1 MAEIE
6 NLSIS
11 ISANAADAVAEINK
25 LASALSKFS
34 GASNSAGNSAGRT
47 ADKVQDLGTAT
58 AQEAEETGEA
68 AAATK
73 TFGDRLKAAG
83 INVDAVK
90 SKFGKLTGGI
100 KSFFGMITRV
110 AKYRA
115 IRAALRMITDGFKEG
130 IKNFYDY
137 SRSVNGNFAKSMDN
151 LATSAQYLKN
161 SLGTLAA
168 PLVEALSPALEWII
182 DKLVTVI
189 NYINQF
195 VAVISGRSSY
205 TAAVRVAT
213 TWSNAANAAS
223 TSIRKATD
231 DMKRTILGFDE
242 INKLAKESFG
252 GGYGGGGSG
261 TGGGGGSY
269 AYEEVPL
276 QPWAF
281 ELGSAFES
289 AMQDTMSRITL
300 IIGGAELAL
309 GAILALTGANVP
321 LGLGL
326 IAAGAVGIGDALLAN
341 WDTVSD
347 EVKIV
352 VAAIEAVLSGGLA
365 VGAILAF
372 SGGDIPLGIGL
383 MAGALATGSGSISI
397 AWNALG
403 DKVKDKLAVI
413 GGYVTAAML
422 GIGVVLLLTGHPEFG
437 IGAILASGGV
447 GTATVAWGGVSQTFK
462 TYLDQYGTWAAAAM
476 FGLGAV
482 MLLAGQPAIGIGA
495 ILMSGAITLATVE
508 WGGVK
513 KTFSTWIQQYGT
525 IAMGALLGLG
535 ALLLLAGHPALGI
548 GAIIMSAGI
557 EQASVQW
564 SGVKATFTTYMDQYG
579 AIVMGALFALGGLLI
594 LTGHPGAGIGAILMS
609 GVITASPYDWS
620 NVYLTFTTWIK
631 KYGTI
636 AEASSAALGAILL
649 LTGHP
654 GFGIGAII
662 ASATFH
668 EAQYSWS
675 DPKRTFTEQLKSYI
689 KTIQTYA
696 LAIGAILVLTGHV
709 ATGLGILAADALI
722 WLNSSDDP
730 VGDLMST
737 IEIKLAEIGGRI
749 STWWHNFWSD
759 LWADI
764 VSGMPEWMKKLL
776 GITDTTTGGSSGGGD
791 DQYSLPLIDPG
802 EVVIPVSTELEPG
815 SVSGLS
821 SAVLTG
827 WAGLA
832 AQNRTVQLKT
842 QIATGVTFVAQ
853 DFINKWGN
861 LSEGKKTLGFTG
873 KVTSTGGEVA
883 IDFLNNTW
891 GNYTG
896 KHKVLGF
903 AAKITSTAAKV
914 AKTFKTDVWGA
925 YSGANKVLQ
934 FKGEIGSKAKK
945 VASGFKTLWKQ
956 EPEDNKTVS
965 FWTKLKKGWTGTPQ
979 SAVGLTGLTSTV
991 TVNIAAA
998 TDAIQAAI
1006 EEIKKKIREFIQ
1018 STGWFGR
1025 NSMTYSANIA
1035 QFSANTAD
1043 MNGAILA
1050 ARNVAMPGI
1059 AIDTTYSGSVNTTSG
1074 EDMGMLAEMV
1084 RMGVEQAMARQNEL
1098 DRQRNEY
1105 LRQINEK
1112 EFSADVSTSA
1122 INRANSRMNRR
1133 AGITVAP
1140 VGAM

>member
-11 ISANAADAVAEINK
+11 ISANAAEAIAEINK
-25 LASALSKFS
+25 LASALGKFS

-73 TFGDRLKAAG
+73 TFGDMLRAAG

-90 SKFGKLTGGI
+90 GKFGKLTGGI

-137 SRSVNGNFAKSMDN
+137 SKSVDGNFAKSMDN

-168 PLVEALSPALEWII
+168 PLMEALSPVLEGFI
-182 DKLVTVI
+182 DQLVTVI

-195 VAVISGRSSY
+195 VAIISGRSSY

-213 TWSNAANAAS
+213 TWSNAANSAS

-242 INKLAKESFG
+242 INKLAKESSGGGGG
-252 GGYGGGGSG
+252 GGYGGV

-352 VAAIEAVLSGGLA
+352 VGAIEAVLSGGLA

-372 SGGDIPLGIGL
+372 SSANIPLGIGL
-383 MAGALATGSGSISI
+383 MAGALATGSGAVSVS
-397 AWNALG
+397 WSALG
-403 DKVKDKLAVI
+403 DKVKDEIGVI
-413 GGYVTAAML
+413 AGYVAAGML
-422 GIGVVLLLTGHPEFG
+422 GIGVVLLLTGHPGLG
-437 IGAILASGGV
+437 IGAIIASGGI
-447 GTATVAWGGVSQTFK
+447 AAVAVQWSGVSQTFK
-462 TYLDQYGTWAAAAM
+462 TYLDEYGRYVA
-476 FGLGAV
+476 
-482 MLLAGQPAIGIGA
+482 
-495 ILMSGAITLATVE
+495 
-508 WGGVK
+508 
-513 KTFSTWIQQYGT
+513 
-525 IAMGALLGLG
+525 GALFGLG
-535 ALLLLAGHPALGI
+535 ALLLIAGQPALGI
-548 GAIIMSAGI
+548 GAIIASGAITVATVEWSGLKQTFSTWIKQYGDVAMGALFGLGVLLLLIGHPGLGIGAIIASAAI
-557 EQASVQW
+557 NQASTQW
-564 SGVKATFTTYMDQYG
+564 SGIKTTFATYIEQYG
-579 AIVMGALFALGGLLI
+579 AIVMGALLAIGTILI
-594 LTGHPGAGIGAILMS
+594 LTGHPGMGIGAIISS
-609 GVITASPYDWS
+609 GVITASPYNWS
-620 NVYLTFTTWIK
+620 NVYQTFTTWIK
-631 KYGTI
+631 TYG
-636 AEASSAALGAILL
+636 SAAEKGFAAIGIMLL
-649 LTGHP
+649 MTGHP
-654 GFGIGAII
+654 GLGIGAII

-668 EAQYSWS
+668 EATYSWS
-675 DPKRTFTEQLKSYI
+675 DTKRTFTEQLKSYI
-689 KTIQTYA
+689 TTIQTYA
-696 LAIGAILVLTGHV
+696 LVIGAILLLTNHV
-709 ATGLGILAADALI
+709 ALGLGILAADALT

-730 VGDLMST
+730 VGDLWST
-737 IEIKLAEIGGRI
+737 IETKLAEIGGRI
-749 STWWHNFWSD
+749 AIWWHNFWSD
-759 LWADI
+759 LWDDI
-764 VSGMPEWMKKLL
+764 VSGMPAWMKKLL
-776 GITDTTTGGSSGGGD
+776 GIPAETTTGGGD

-832 AQNRTVQLKT
+832 VKNRTVQLKT
-842 QIATGVTFVAQ
+842 QIATGVGIVAQ

-873 KVTSTGGEVA
+873 KVTSTGSEVA
-883 IDFLNNTW
+883 TDFFNTTW

-914 AKTFKTDVWGA
+914 AKTFNKDVWGA

-1025 NSMTYSANIA
+1025 NSTTYSANIA

-1059 AIDTTYSGSVNTTSG
+1059 AIDTTYSGSVNGASG

-1140 VGAM
+1140 VGAV